1 MTDINKE
8 LFKRYR
14 PQKKLEI
21 IESLSAKELMNVTE
35 PTIIRIMK
43 EVGNNHYQSKR
54 NKALS
59 VNSERR
65 RGNCWN
71 STFEGVNFYK
81 GKLYVDLYL
90 QYENTDTNL
99 SEEWRYF
106 FRPGDY
112 QGHYQTDD
120 WMGNPQTYYFT
131 YTEIQKVRC
140 IKSILQEYVYR
151 KYPNKLN

>member
-59 VNSERR
+59 VNR
-65 RGNCWN
+65 NA
-71 STFEGVNFYK
+71 EGVIVGTVHSK
-81 GKLYVDLYL
+81 GLTSIKASCTSTSTC
-90 QYENTDTNL
+90 NTRTL
-99 SEEWRYF
+99 T
-106 FRPGDY
+106 
-112 QGHYQTDD
+112 QT
-120 WMGNPQTYYFT
+120 
-131 YTEIQKVRC
+131 
-140 IKSILQEYVYR
+140 
-151 KYPNKLN
+151 